1 MATVT
6 VAPSGAEEAS
16 NPAIAWGPIFAGAFA
31 AAAATM
37 VLMLLGSGL
46 GLTMISPWLGYSASI
61 TTIAVSTAI
70 WIVVVQWLSSAI
82 GGYLSGRLRTK
93 WVGVHTDEV
102 FFRDTAH
109 GFMAWSVA
117 TLIVIGTIALQSTVL
132 SGAGTHVAANVAGG
146 AANAAGQ
153 SAQAGNQ
160 NDVTGYFAD
169 SLLRPSDA
177 SPLAAT
183 GPEAEQA
190 SAQVTRI
197 LTVSAMQGEV
207 SQEDRTYLA
216 NLVAARTGLSPQDAQ
231 ARVDATLNKA
241 NELKAKAQKA
251 ADDARKAG
259 ATAAILGALSMVIG
273 AFIASVAGAM
283 GGSQRDEDE
292 LRFSTALR
300 TRSREEIPA

>member
-1 MATVT
+1 MATVS
-6 VAPSGAEEAS
+6 VVPSGVEEAS
-16 NPAIAWGPIFAGAFA
+16 KSAIAWGPIFAGAFA
-31 AAAATM
+31 AVAATA

-46 GLTMISPWLGYSASI
+46 GLTLISPWSGESVSL
-61 TTIAVSTAI
+61 TTVAASTAI

-109 GFMAWSVA
+109 GFMAWAVA
-117 TLIVIGTIALQSTVL
+117 TLLVIGTIGLHSVVL
-132 SGAGTHVAANVAGG
+132 FGAGTHVAANMAGG
-146 AANAAGQ
+146 AANAVGQ

-160 NDVTGYFAD
+160 SDVTGYFAD
-169 SLLRPSDA
+169 SLLRPTDA
-177 SPLAAT
+177 SRLAAS
-183 GPEAEQA
+183 GPEAEQAA

-197 LTVSAMQGEV
+197 LTISTVQGEV
-207 SQEDRTYLA
+207 SQEDRAYLA

-251 ADDARKAG
+251 ADDARKAS

-283 GGSQRDEDE
+283 GGKQRDDDE
-292 LRFSTALR
+292 LIVAESLR
-300 TRSREEIPA
+300 